1 MQTAHRNLSSGE
13 ILTRN
18 ATAKADPFP
27 APHMYGYLTQAP
39 VLGALGVP
47 VNFSATS
54 FAVSERFS
62 ESRDMVHGGF
72 LDAIGYL
79 LDAGVKV
86 HMMYGDRDMA
96 CNWVGGEKAS
106 LAVPYKRAA
115 DFAGAG
121 YAPLTTADGA
131 VVAGMTR
138 QHGNF
143 SFTRVFQAGH
153 EVPAYQ
159 PEAAHAIFRRAMFNR
174 DVPTGRVAVTNDF
187 ATAGPADVWHI
198 KNVPPPRPAPRCYV
212 LKPETCL
219 PEVWER
225 AAKGLAVVKDFF
237 VVESAEEPVEQEM
250 GEL

>member
-1 MQTAHRNLSSGE
+1 
-13 ILTRN
+13 
-18 ATAKADPFP
+18 
-27 APHMYGYLTQAP
+27 MYGYLTRAP
-39 VLGALGVP
+39 VLSALGVP
-47 VNFSATS
+47 VNFSSAS
-54 FAVSERFS
+54 FAVGAQFE
-62 ESRDMVHGGF
+62 ESLDMIHGGF

-106 LAVPYKRAA
+106 LAVPYRRAA
-115 DFAGAG
+115 DFARAG
-121 YAPLTTADGA
+121 YAPLLTGGG
-131 VVAGMTR
+131 VAGMTR

-153 EVPAYQ
+153 EVPSYQ
-159 PEAAHAIFRRAMFNR
+159 PEAAHAIFRRAMLNR
-174 DVPTGRVAVTNDF
+174 DVPTGKTAVTDDF
-187 ATAGPADVWHI
+187 TTAGPSDTWHI
-198 KNVPPPRPAPRCYV
+198 KNVPPVSPAPRCYV

-225 AAKGLAVVKDFF
+225 AAKGLAEVKDFF
-237 VVESAEEPVEQEM
+237 VVDSAGEPAGSEM

>member
-1 MQTAHRNLSSGE
+1 
-13 ILTRN
+13 
-18 ATAKADPFP
+18 
-27 APHMYGYLTQAP
+27 MYGYLTQAS

-47 VNFSATS
+47 VNYSLVS
-54 FAVSERFS
+54 FAVSERFV
-62 ESRDMVHGGF
+62 ESLDIVHGGF

-96 CNWVGGEKAS
+96 CNGVGGEKAS
-106 LAVPYKRAA
+106 LAVPYERAA

-121 YAPLTTADGA
+121 YQPLLTDGGGGGGA
-131 VVAGMTR
+131 VVVAGMTR

-174 DVPTGRVAVTNDF
+174 DVPTGLVAVTDDF
-187 ATAGPADVWHI
+187 ATTGPADVWHI

-219 PEVWER
+219 PGVWER

-237 VVESAEEPVEQEM
+237 VVESAEESAENEM